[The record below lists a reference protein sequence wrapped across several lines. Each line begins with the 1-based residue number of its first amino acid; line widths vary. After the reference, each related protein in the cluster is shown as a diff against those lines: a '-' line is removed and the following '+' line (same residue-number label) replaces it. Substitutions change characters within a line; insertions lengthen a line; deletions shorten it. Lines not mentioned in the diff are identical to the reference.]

1 LNSNDAVVGATTATP
16 SFSIASP
23 SPTVAATPTSSG
35 QAQLTPDATDDEM
48 TVVIVDD
55 NNNVPVGAGEF
66 IVGGKVKVECNWC
79 KKIASWKSNHLQNH
93 LKSCATRRARK
104 GVATSPFSIE
114 K

>member
-55 NNNVPVGAGEF
+55 NNNVLLWGRV
-66 IVGGKVKVECNWC
+66 N
-79 KKIASWKSNHLQNH
+79 L
-93 LKSCATRRARK
+93 
-104 GVATSPFSIE
+104 
-114 K
+114 